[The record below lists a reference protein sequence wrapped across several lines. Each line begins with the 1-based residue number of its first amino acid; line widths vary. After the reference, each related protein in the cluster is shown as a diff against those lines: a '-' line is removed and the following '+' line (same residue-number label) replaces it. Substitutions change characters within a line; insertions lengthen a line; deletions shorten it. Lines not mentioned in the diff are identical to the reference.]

1 LLSILKKDLRKDIQA
16 LRAIAVV
23 IVVIFH
29 LWPNRLPGGFVGV
42 DVFFV
47 ISGFL
52 ITQHLL
58 REVQSGSFGV
68 IKFWARRIRRLLPA
82 AILVLLVTLAGI
94 VLFAPRS
101 IWPIWI
107 AEVGASAAYFENW
120 LLAASSVDYLAAD
133 NSPSPTQHFWS
144 LSVEEQFY
152 FALPLLML
160 PIILLL
166 KNPAKIRTAFLVMM
180 STLVLASFI
189 TAVVLSFTEPVSSY
203 FFTQVR
209 AWQFGAGA
217 LLAAAPLKAPSS
229 NLVKNILAIT
239 GFAGIAF
246 SSLYIQGSFDY
257 PGFWALIPTI
267 ATLLVIYAQVS
278 SGWLERIT
286 SLKPVQFL
294 GDISY
299 SLYLWHWPL
308 IILLPLALAAELGTA
323 QKVLIIALSL
333 LLAFLSYRF
342 IEQPF
347 IKMGRAPKAKP
358 RNAIALMLVGCGSI
372 LVATSAMASATSS
385 AIQEELRALDSNTS
399 FVAPCLGA
407 AASEDGA
414 VCPPP
419 PSAENLRPPTELAS
433 QDNPSLFM
441 PSSCQGTIATDSV
454 PKPCALTPIQ
464 SDIKIA
470 LIGDSHAAQFV
481 APMTDL
487 SNKNS
492 WQVVSFS
499 KGACPF
505 SFGLRTS
512 NTVPPEACR
521 NWVAAALEIIKTQGF
536 DLVITSQVSGVTWAA
551 PDGKNQEDYAKDGLV
566 SIWREL
572 NESNI
577 PVLAIQDNPRPIKAV
592 VQCIERNDGTDYS
605 ACANKRAAALLF
617 DPQRIAVEKLNSP
630 KTRIA
635 DFTNTYCD
643 SKICKAVIG
652 GVIVNR
658 DENHLTN
665 TFARTL
671 APYLEKEIRDLLA
684 LSGR

>member
-1 LLSILKKDLRKDIQA
+1 MSILKKDLRKDIQA

-23 IVVIFH
+23 VVVIFH

-58 REVQSGSFGV
+58 REVQSGTFGV
-68 IKFWARRIRRLLPA
+68 VKFWARRIRRLLPA

-94 VLFAPRS
+94 LLFAPRS

-120 LLAASSVDYLAAD
+120 LLAASSIDYLAAD
-133 NSPSPTQHFWS
+133 NAPSPTQHFWS

-152 FALPLLML
+152 FVLPLLIL
-160 PIILLL
+160 PIIFLF
-166 KNPAKIRTAFLVMM
+166 KNPAKVRSAFLAMI
-180 STLVLASFI
+180 SILVLTSFI
-189 TAVVLSFTEPVSSY
+189 SSAILTFSEPVGSY

-217 LLAAAPLKAPSS
+217 LLAAAQLLPPRSS
-229 NLVKNILAIT
+229 VARNTLAII

-246 SSLYIQGSFDY
+246 SALFIQGSFDY
-257 PGFWALIPTI
+257 PGFWALIPTV
-267 ATLLVIYAQVS
+267 ATLLVIYAHVS

-286 SLKPVQFL
+286 SLKPIQFL
-294 GDISY
+294 GDVSY

-308 IILLPLALAAELGTA
+308 ITLLPLALMSELGTY
-323 QKVLIIALSL
+323 QKLFIIALSL

-347 IKMGRAPKAKP
+347 IRTGRSPKAKP

-372 LVATSAMASATSS
+372 LVATNAMAAVTSS
-385 AIQEELRALDSNTS
+385 EIQAELRELESNTS

-419 PSAENLRPPTELAS
+419 PSIEKLIPPTELAS

-454 PKPCALTPIQ
+454 PKPCELTPLQ

-470 LIGDSHAAQFV
+470 LIGDSHSAQFV

-521 NWVAAALEIIKTQGF
+521 NWVAAVLKIIKTQGF
-536 DLVITSQVSGVTWAA
+536 DLVVTSQVSGVNWAA
-551 PDGKNQEDYAKDGLV
+551 PSNQDEQDYAKQGLV
-566 SIWREL
+566 SIWKEL
-572 NESNI
+572 NDSNI

-605 ACANKRAAALLF
+605 ACANDKKSALLF
-617 DPQRIAVEKLNSP
+617 DPQRAAVAKLNSP
-630 KTRIA
+630 ITRIA

-643 SKICKAVIG
+643 SNICKAVIG

-658 DENHLTN
+658 DQNHLTN

-671 APYLEKEIRDLLA
+671 APYLEREIKDLLA
-684 LSGR
+684 LSAR

>member
-1 LLSILKKDLRKDIQA
+1 
-16 LRAIAVV
+16 
-23 IVVIFH
+23 
-29 LWPNRLPGGFVGV
+29 
-42 DVFFV
+42 
-47 ISGFL
+47 
-52 ITQHLL
+52 
-58 REVQSGSFGV
+58 
-68 IKFWARRIRRLLPA
+68 
-82 AILVLLVTLAGI
+82 
-94 VLFAPRS
+94 
-101 IWPIWI
+101 
-107 AEVGASAAYFENW
+107 
-120 LLAASSVDYLAAD
+120 
-133 NSPSPTQHFWS
+133 
-144 LSVEEQFY
+144 
-152 FALPLLML
+152 M
-160 PIILLL
+160 
-166 KNPAKIRTAFLVMM
+166 
-180 STLVLASFI
+180 
-189 TAVVLSFTEPVSSY
+189 
-203 FFTQVR
+203 
-209 AWQFGAGA
+209 
-217 LLAAAPLKAPSS
+217 
-229 NLVKNILAIT
+229 
-239 GFAGIAF
+239 
-246 SSLYIQGSFDY
+246 
-257 PGFWALIPTI
+257 IPTI

-278 SGWLERIT
+278 SGWLDRLT

-294 GDISY
+294 GDVSY

-308 IILLPLALAAELGTA
+308 IILLPLALASELGTT
-323 QKVLIIALSL
+323 QKLVVIALSL
-333 LLAFLSYRF
+333 LLAFLTYRF

-347 IKMGRAPKAKP
+347 IKKGRMPKAKP

-372 LVATSAMASATSS
+372 LVATSAMASATSQ
-385 AIQEELRALDSNTS
+385 AIQDELRALDSNTS

-407 AASEDGA
+407 AAAEDGA

-419 PSAENLRPPTELAS
+419 PTIENLRPPTELAS

-505 SFGLRTS
+505 SYGLRTS

-551 PDGKNQEDYAKDGLV
+551 PAGEDEQEYAKQGLV
-566 SIWREL
+566 SIWKEL
-572 NESNI
+572 NDSNI
-577 PVLAIQDNPRPIKAV
+577 PVLVIQDNPRPIKAV
-592 VQCIERNDGTDYS
+592 VQCLERNDGTDYS
-605 ACANKRAAALLF
+605 ACANERATALLF
-617 DPQRIAVEKLNSP
+617 DPQRAAVENLNSP

-643 SKICKAVIG
+643 SKTCKAVIG

-671 APYLEKEIRDLLA
+671 APYLERDIKVLLG
-684 LSGR
+684 SITR